1 MTNLRRRLRKLEEEI
16 MPNAEPIIIDV
27 VFVNAAKQ
35 KTGGFQVKIPMSGY
49 PRRDRRSA
57 PRFGGRG
64 R

>member
-1 MTNLRRRLRKLEEEI
+1 